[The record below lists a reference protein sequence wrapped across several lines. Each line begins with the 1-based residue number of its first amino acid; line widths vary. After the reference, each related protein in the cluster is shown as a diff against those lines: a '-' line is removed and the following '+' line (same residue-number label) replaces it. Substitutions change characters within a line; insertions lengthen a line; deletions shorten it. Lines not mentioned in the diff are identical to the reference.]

1 MGGDT
6 KIYFI
11 AEELDVGWS
20 KGQGRNHSRWRE
32 ENTGSWDGKEP
43 KLLKRGLNLV
53 SLGQEEGAVI
63 KGEVK
68 AKSCK
73 GI

>member
-1 MGGDT
+1 MKGGAHR
-6 KIYFI
+6 F
-11 AEELDVGWS
+11 LNW
-20 KGQGRNHSRWRE
+20 
-32 ENTGSWDGKEP
+32 KEP

-53 SLGQEEGAVI
+53 SLGKEERAVI

-73 GI
+73 GIWWVVRSRDFYKL

>member
-1 MGGDT
+1 MWGDQRVRAGT
-6 KIYFI
+6 I
-11 AEELDVGWS
+11 LD
-20 KGQGRNHSRWRE
+20 E